1 MVLLEVI
8 ENRRRT
14 MFKKAIFVLIALY
27 ILLLLGFYF
36 FQENIIFRPSKIP
49 KNYTYTFDKKFEE
62 IWIKISDKSSINA
75 LHFKVENPKGII
87 LYFHG
92 NKGDLIRW
100 GNIVKPFTDYNYDI
114 FVMDYRGYGKST
126 GKRTQE
132 LMYSDA
138 QACYDYVSKL
148 YNERNIVVYGRSLG
162 GTFATFVASQNN
174 PKQLILEATFYS
186 MTEVIHTKLPI
197 LPYNKLLRFK
207 FETDKF
213 IGLVNSPTVLFH
225 GTEDKLVSFDLG
237 KKLFEKSNK
246 ENTEFIQIKGA
257 THHNIGEFK
266 MYNNKIK
273 NILN

>member
-1 MVLLEVI
+1 
-8 ENRRRT
+8 

-36 FQENIIFRPSKIP
+36 FQESIIFRPSKIS
-49 KNYTYTFDKKFEE
+49 KNYAYTFDKKFEE
-62 IWIKISDKSSINA
+62 ISLKISDKTSINA

-100 GNIVKPFTDYNYDI
+100 GNIVKHFTDYNYDV

-126 GKRTQE
+126 GNRTE
-132 LMYSDA
+132 EMMYSDA
-138 QACYDYVSKL
+138 QACYDYVSKF

-186 MTEVIHTKLPI
+186 MTEVIRTKLPI
-197 LPYNKLLRFK
+197 LPYNRLLHFK

-213 IGLVNSPTVLFH
+213 IGLVKSPTAIFH
-225 GTEDKLVSFDLG
+225 GTEDRLVSFDLG
-237 KKLFEKSNK
+237 EKLFEISNK
-246 ENTEFIQIKGA
+246 KNTEFIEIKGA
-257 THHNIGEFK
+257 THHNIGEFQVYK
-266 MYNNKIK
+266 DILK
-273 NILN
+273 NTLK